1 MFLFFKQLHE
11 CRSVREKQL
20 LKSQSLM
27 LLLFL
32 LYYLY
37 KKDNKI
43 LFMTLIKE
51 LQINIAMSNYNQ
63 RSSSYSANYDY
74 LFLDNLLD
82 NSYASLFRSD
92 LKNLKIK
99 TFDGTECKIL
109 YIPSYGSQPAAIV
122 VRIPVGK
129 ISEITKLTLEVHD
142 TTFSSTLTPGNDL
155 LMFDANSDTYSQ
167 YFMNYSGLS
176 INNDSTDEGKF
187 LRARFVPSLDGSSPT
202 SLFTTFASGSS
213 LSNGRVTVARFKRIK
228 GNVSVNDNA
237 TYHESTTGTY
247 MMQMD
252 FNLTAYQED
261 MQYTSLN
268 YGGNKSYC
276 LFNGAETLVMA
287 SSFDA
292 YSSDSDDEGDWRQ
305 YHLHGRVGKGTSSS
319 SDYLEGFN
327 RNNPTKI
334 YQKNYSE
341 VEISPEWYATTD
353 FEEYNYVDLKWM
365 LIFPSPIFAAN
376 GIPTI
381 TVTEKD
387 SKHGIRLYKGEHE
400 YPKVYKGS
408 KLLWDAN
415 DETMNNTGLYLP
427 DKIINKDWDWVF

>member
-276 LFNGAETLVMA
+276 LFNGAET
-287 SSFDA
+287 SR
-292 YSSDSDDEGDWRQ
+292 Y
-305 YHLHGRVGKGTSSS
+305 
-319 SDYLEGFN
+319 
-327 RNNPTKI
+327 
-334 YQKNYSE
+334 
-341 VEISPEWYATTD
+341 
-353 FEEYNYVDLKWM
+353 
-365 LIFPSPIFAAN
+365 
-376 GIPTI
+376 
-381 TVTEKD
+381 
-387 SKHGIRLYKGEHE
+387 
-400 YPKVYKGS
+400 
-408 KLLWDAN
+408 
-415 DETMNNTGLYLP
+415 
-427 DKIINKDWDWVF
+427 